1 MISVKAGKLIAVT
14 GGIGTGKSFVLDV
27 FEKIGFEVFSADRA
41 IHNMLLRGG
50 AAFDKI
56 AALFPKAVSDA
67 GIDRNILGEEVFA
80 NSEKLKALES
90 VLHPLVRQAQVDFVV
105 QVKKGSGKSI
115 VFEVPLLFENKRQ
128 SAFDYVVVTTAP
140 SDMQKERVMAR
151 KGMTDEKLAG
161 IIAAQVDDKV
171 RVKGAHFVIRTGKGK
186 EDAIRQVKAIVK
198 ECNDK
203 RNRSGHRNNRP
214 IQQKR

>member
-1 MISVKAGKLIAVT
+1 MISIKSGKLIAVT

-41 IHNMLLRGG
+41 IHNMLLKDG
-50 AAFDKI
+50 AAYGKV
-56 AALFPKAVSDA
+56 ASLFPTAVSEA
-67 GIDRNILGEEVFA
+67 GIDRNILGEIVFGNA
-80 NSEKLKALES
+80 DKLKALEAI
-90 VLHPLVRQAQVDFVV
+90 LHPLVRQAQVDFVV

-128 SAFDYVVVTTAP
+128 ASYDYVVVTTAP
-140 SDMQKERVMAR
+140 TEIQKERVLAR
-151 KGMTDEKLAG
+151 KGMTDEKLSG

-186 EDAIRQVKAIVK
+186 EDTIKQIKAIVK

-203 RNRSGHRNNRP
+203 GNRSGHRNNRP
-214 IQQKR
+214 LQQKR